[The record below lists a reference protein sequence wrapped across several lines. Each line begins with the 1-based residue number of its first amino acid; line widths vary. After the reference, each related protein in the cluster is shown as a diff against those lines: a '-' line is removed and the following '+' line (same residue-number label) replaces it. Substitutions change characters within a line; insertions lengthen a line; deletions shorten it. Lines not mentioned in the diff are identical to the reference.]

1 MTTNVIE
8 LFWQGLV
15 RVKKNDVN
23 VGVIPDYLFG
33 MSNGEE
39 VFSDAM
45 MEMVK
50 LNNYVLKIGSI
61 DDWRDDGDPTIEE
74 AIEDAADDFDEVD
87 REWLIYSQEQY
98 AVEMDDFVRIASAAS
113 SLVVMYFWFI
123 KTLKEICD
131 WAEPSLYRE
140 KVKAGSFRQYEMG
153 AILDILDGNTDGQA
167 SSKLF
172 AGRIK
177 IIMTKVQEIRNDYA
191 HGNWD
196 KVAKQIQ
203 QIRLR
208 NAFEACSE
216 FLTKL
221 ENSVVENRN
230 DPEVLSRV
238 IVLEPNKDN

>member
-74 AIEDAADDFDEVD
+74 AIE
-87 REWLIYSQEQY
+87 
-98 AVEMDDFVRIASAAS
+98 
-113 SLVVMYFWFI
+113 
-123 KTLKEICD
+123 K
-131 WAEPSLYRE
+131 
-140 KVKAGSFRQYEMG
+140 
-153 AILDILDGNTDGQA
+153 
-167 SSKLF
+167 SK
-172 AGRIK
+172 K
-177 IIMTKVQEIRNDYA
+177 MK
-191 HGNWD
+191 
-196 KVAKQIQ
+196 K
-203 QIRLR
+203 
-208 NAFEACSE
+208 
-216 FLTKL
+216 
-221 ENSVVENRN
+221 
-230 DPEVLSRV
+230 
-238 IVLEPNKDN
+238 

>member
-45 MEMVK
+45 MGMVK

-74 AIEDAADDFDEVD
+74 ALDDAGDDFDEDD
-87 REWLIYSQEQY
+87 RAWLIYSQEQY

-123 KTLKEICD
+123 KT
-131 WAEPSLYRE
+131 
-140 KVKAGSFRQYEMG
+140 
-153 AILDILDGNTDGQA
+153 
-167 SSKLF
+167 
-172 AGRIK
+172 
-177 IIMTKVQEIRNDYA
+177 
-191 HGNWD
+191 
-196 KVAKQIQ
+196 
-203 QIRLR
+203 
-208 NAFEACSE
+208 
-216 FLTKL
+216 
-221 ENSVVENRN
+221 
-230 DPEVLSRV
+230 
-238 IVLEPNKDN
+238 